1 IAVVVE
7 DALGI
12 TQELNAWRNAGLEHL
27 KRWLEKTETVAGK
40 PGPSN
45 ERKVLV
51 AQAFTE
57 LHQQFS
63 ERKVAALVDRHKDA
77 MRSYLAGSDQAAP
90 AHMADWWKQTQEG
103 ILDAAGELR
112 RRDLETRAQNGE
124 FAKAFEKRYL
134 SRVNS
139 PAMHEHLGWFE
150 SHSLEAQRLAQSRTA
165 DHLHWLQSSAL
176 MGALAFYDEHDLS
189 NGLCFAHQTGLCV
202 IGLEGVPEGARLL
215 DQWWREET
223 LSAENLALRSLLFNQ
238 YAIGKAYQHAQQ
250 ALAAPPEDDDWQP
263 LDSTLK
269 HVKELAAEFSRV
281 DAHLDQ

>member
-1 IAVVVE
+1 VAVVVE

-63 ERKVAALVDRHKDA
+63 ERRVAALVDRHKTA
-77 MRSYLAGSDQAAP
+77 MRAHLEGSNQAAP
-90 AHMADWWKQTQEG
+90 PHMADWWAQAKEG
-103 ILDAAGELR
+103 ILDVNAQLKQSELQ
-112 RRDLETRAQNGE
+112 TRAQNGE
-124 FAKAFEKRYL
+124 FARQFEKNYL
-134 SRVNS
+134 SRVDL
-139 PAMHEHLGWFE
+139 PAMHALLGEFE

-215 DQWWREET
+215 DQWWREEA

-263 LDSTLK
+263 LDSALK
-269 HVKELAAEFSRV
+269 HVKELAGQFSRV